1 MLKPEQLK
9 AHRFNTVS
17 HGTYE
22 ADSVDSFFAEVTASY
37 EQMFRENGELVKK
50 ISLLAERVSQYKND
64 EDNIRRA
71 LLTAER
77 MADKIQREAQQVAQE
92 HLDNAEKKASE
103 IVTAAQNRADVVETA
118 ASVNASRL
126 TEESQKAASE
136 RLTNAE
142 RTATILITDAERKAA
157 DIIESSKSQ
166 AQAELDRITAD
177 IKANSAALN
186 ILSDEVTR
194 FKSSLLEVYREH
206 IELITSL
213 PKKGEDLVKEEP
225 KAEDSSVEETPEVEE
240 TAVEETTAVEYTVAE
255 VVASEPVEEEPVA
268 EEETSSFDEELSEET
283 HVSAEASMPEEVE
296 ESEETDATVE
306 DEVYNPID
314 VAFAF
319 PDAAQEPVET
329 EEEAEDN
336 DEVIDEEFEKE
347 KENYLR
353 GFVID
358 LNEIEN
364 TIDEDKTP
372 EKKAETVVPQPVQ
385 PPKKESE
392 TYSKFRGFF
401 KK

>member
-9 AHRFNTVS
+9 AHRFNVVS
-17 HGTYE
+17 NGTYE
-22 ADSVDSFFAEVTASY
+22 AESVDSFFAEVTASY

-77 MADKIQREAQQVAQE
+77 MADKIQREAQQAAQE
-92 HLDNAEKKASE
+92 HLENAEKKAAE

-142 RTATILITDAERKAA
+142 RTATILITDAEKKSA
-157 DIIESSKSQ
+157 DIIESSKSK

-225 KAEDSSVEETPEVEE
+225 TNEE
-240 TAVEETTAVEYTVAE
+240 TAVEETPVIENASSVEYTVEE
-255 VVASEPVEEEPVA
+255 VITSEHDEDSASEEQASNFA
-268 EEETSSFDEELSEET
+268 EEI
-283 HVSAEASMPEEVE
+283 
-296 ESEETDATVE
+296 SEETDASEEVVSSAE
-306 DEVYNPID
+306 AEEGENADDADGEVYNPLD

-319 PDAAQEPVET
+319 PDAVGETVE
-329 EEEAEDN
+329 EVAGDDN
-336 DEVIDEEFEKE
+336 DEVVDEEFEKE
-347 KENYLR
+347 KENYLK

-364 TIDEDKTP
+364 TIDVDKTP
-372 EKKAETVVPQPVQ
+372 EKKAETVIPQPVQ
-385 PPKKESE
+385 APKKESE